1 MLLPS
6 QSRLTACAFF
16 ADFGSLAMSREC
28 QPAFNLVRGAC
39 AVTRKQSH
47 SNNKCHIAVDF
58 TQRGCRLPEVINNEQ
73 TKSRVNIMNQSKAV
87 RLLFTKWASNTGWP
101 RRLDWVEIENVRGW
115 TGQRVEFRS
124 PIVAICGENGSGKST
139 VLQSA
144 ALAYFQHGDQ
154 KDWFPS
160 DFFPSTAWDN
170 LEEAKIRYSVRQG
183 NSPSTEG
190 ELRKASDRWVGTAD
204 RMERPVKYID
214 MARLQPLTVR
224 TGYFR
229 IAKPSVKEV
238 SANSFDEEAI
248 SRISEIMGRHY
259 SGGKFAVTDVDD
271 QRAVSVLATDGTEFS
286 GFHQGAGELTISELL
301 QVDPPKNSL
310 ILIDEIETSLHPRAQ
325 RRLIRDLANLCRERE
340 LQIIL
345 TTHSPYVLE
354 ELPPEARCY
363 ILTTGGKKMIVSGVS
378 PEFAM
383 TKMDDEC
390 YPECDIYVEDERAK
404 VLLREILMA
413 HAPDTVSR
421 VQIVPFGASSV
432 GQSLGQM
439 VKQKRF
445 TRPTLVFL
453 DGDLP
458 VSDGVIALPGGDAP
472 ERVVFEGLKAKKWS
486 LLPMRTGRDFSA
498 IEDACARAI
507 TIGDHH
513 EWVMSAAKTLSLGGD
528 VLWQVFCAAWAVECL
543 SKIEA
548 DKIVLPVMEALI
560 EKP

>member
-1 MLLPS
+1 MRDNHTVPHI
-6 QSRLTACAFF
+6 
-16 ADFGSLAMSREC
+16 SL
-28 QPAFNLVRGAC
+28 N
-39 AVTRKQSH
+39 
-47 SNNKCHIAVDF
+47 SNNYFHFVIDF
-58 TQRGCRLPEVINNEQ
+58 SYRGCRFPSGIRDGQ
-73 TKSRVNIMNQSKAV
+73 YKSRTIIMNQSKSV

-101 RRLDWVEIENVRGW
+101 KRLEWVEIENVRGW

-124 PIVAICGENGSGKST
+124 PIVSICGENGSGKST

-144 ALAYFQHGDQ
+144 ALAYYQHGDQ
-154 KDWFPS
+154 RDYFPS
-160 DFFPSTAWDN
+160 DFFPSTAWDK
-170 LEEAKIRYSVRQG
+170 LEGAKIRYSVRQG
-183 NSPSTEG
+183 DGPSVNG

-204 RMERPVKYID
+204 RLERTVKYID

-229 IAKPSVKEV
+229 IAKPNVKEV
-238 SANSFDEEAI
+238 SANSFNEEAI

-259 SGGKFAVTDVDD
+259 SGGKFALTNADD
-271 QRAVSVLATDGTEFS
+271 QRSVSVLATEQNEFS

-383 TKMDDEC
+383 TKMDDEPC
-390 YPECDIYVEDERAK
+390 PECDIYVEDERAK
-404 VLLREILMA
+404 VLLREILMV
-413 HAPDTVSR
+413 HAPDTVCR

-445 TRPTLVFL
+445 VRATLVFL
-453 DGDLP
+453 DGDQP
-458 VSDGVIALPGGDAP
+458 ASEGVIALPGGDAP
-472 ERVVFEGLKAKKWS
+472 ERVVFEGLKSRKWG
-486 LLPMRTGRDFSA
+486 LLPMRTGRDFAA
-498 IEDACARAI
+498 IEDACARAM

-513 EWVMSAAKTLSLGGD
+513 EWVMSAAKMLSLGGD
-528 VLWQVFCAAWAVECL
+528 VLWQVFCATWSVDCL
-543 SKIEA
+543 SKTEA
-548 DKIVLPVMEALI
+548 DKIILPVMEALI
-560 EKP
+560 EKS